1 MKNLS
6 IGRRLGFSFS
16 LMAFLIFA
24 MAAFSLSQFAKIQ
37 ETIDHIARSNFVKV
51 NASSDAYASLLEL
64 YRSIDYLLISDDPA
78 FQSREVEQ
86 IEAKR
91 AAYRQQMQTLDRL
104 ETGEKGRALL
114 ERMKQSVTPA
124 AELNN
129 RVIKLAREGQR
140 AEASRLVLGE
150 GVVIGRNCQD
160 AFNAM
165 KQYQAERVDL
175 RYRDAL
181 ASYASARYG
190 ILAACLFAVL
200 IAVGC
205 SVLVTR
211 GVCGPIRQMRD
222 ALQNMAHGEGDLTLR
237 LAEGGGDE
245 VGDTCRLFNVFVGK
259 LHRIVSQL
267 AETAGHVAG
276 EAVKL
281 SATADRI
288 VSGSEQVALQM
299 STVATASE
307 EMAATSGD
315 IARNCLLTAES
326 AGKVETSASESA
338 YIVMESVNIMNTI
351 AVQVQES
358 AATVG
363 NLGHRS
369 EQIGE
374 IVGTIEDIADQTNLL
389 ALNAAI
395 EAARAGEQGRG
406 FAVVADEVRAL
417 AERTTKATREISEMI
432 KTIQDETGK
441 AVALMDKGVAEVEH
455 GVAESAK
462 SSEALVEVLGQ
473 ISEITGQVGQI
484 ATAAEEQTA
493 TTNEITGN
501 IQQANGVVMESARGA
516 SETAAA
522 AAALSGRA
530 EELQRLVGQFKLS

>member
-1 MKNLS
+1 VV
-6 IGRRLGFSFS
+6 
-16 LMAFLIFA
+16 FLLFA
-24 MAAFSLSQFAKIQ
+24 MAAFSLSQFARIQ
-37 ETIDHIARSNFVKV
+37 ETIDHIVRSDFAKA
-51 NASSDAYASLLEL
+51 NASSDAYVSLLEL
-64 YRSIDYLLISDDPA
+64 YRSVNYLLITDDPA
-78 FQSREVEQ
+78 VQNREIEQ

-91 AAYRQQMQTLDRL
+91 ATYRQQLQSLDRL
-104 ETGEKGRALL
+104 EQGEKGRTLL
-114 ERMKQSVTPA
+114 ERMKQSVVPA

-150 GVVIGRNCQD
+150 GVVIGKNCQD

-165 KQYQAERVDL
+165 KQYQVELVDFS
-175 RYRDAL
+175 YQDSL
-181 ASYASARYG
+181 ATYASARYG
-190 ILAACLFAVL
+190 ILAACVFSVI
-200 IAVGC
+200 IAIVC
-205 SVLVTR
+205 SILVTR
-211 GVCGPIRQMRD
+211 GISGPIRLMRD

-237 LAEGGGDE
+237 LAEGGGGE

-259 LHRIVSQL
+259 LHHIVSQL
-267 AETAGHVAG
+267 AETAGHVAN
-276 EAVKL
+276 ESVKL
-281 SATADRI
+281 SATADHI
-288 VSGSEQVALQM
+288 VTGSEQVAIQM

-338 YIVMESVNIMNTI
+338 YIVMESINIMNSI

-358 AATVG
+358 AETVG
-363 NLGHRS
+363 SLGHRS
-369 EQIGE
+369 KQIGE

-432 KTIQDETGK
+432 KTIQDETSK

-501 IQQANGVVMESARGA
+501 IQQANSVVMESAQGA
-516 SETAAA
+516 SKTALA

-530 EELQRLVGQFKLS
+530 AELQRLVGQFKLS

>member
-1 MKNLS
+1 M
-6 IGRRLGFSFS
+6 
-16 LMAFLIFA
+16 
-24 MAAFSLSQFAKIQ
+24 
-37 ETIDHIARSNFVKV
+37 
-51 NASSDAYASLLEL
+51 
-64 YRSIDYLLISDDPA
+64 
-78 FQSREVEQ
+78 
-86 IEAKR
+86 
-91 AAYRQQMQTLDRL
+91 
-104 ETGEKGRALL
+104 
-114 ERMKQSVTPA
+114 
-124 AELNN
+124 
-129 RVIKLAREGQR
+129 
-140 AEASRLVLGE
+140 
-150 GVVIGRNCQD
+150 
-160 AFNAM
+160 
-165 KQYQAERVDL
+165 
-175 RYRDAL
+175 
-181 ASYASARYG
+181 
-190 ILAACLFAVL
+190 
-200 IAVGC
+200 
-205 SVLVTR
+205 
-211 GVCGPIRQMRD
+211 
-222 ALQNMAHGEGDLTLR
+222 
-237 LAEGGGDE
+237 
-245 VGDTCRLFNVFVGK
+245 
-259 LHRIVSQL
+259 
-267 AETAGHVAG
+267 
-276 EAVKL
+276 
-281 SATADRI
+281 
-288 VSGSEQVALQM
+288 
-299 STVATASE
+299 
-307 EMAATSGD
+307 
-315 IARNCLLTAES
+315 TAES